1 VCARTA
7 PAPLVLRSRG
17 EVVDDDGLIV
27 RREVHAEGDR
37 VGAQR
42 ERPLERGDR
51 VLGRVRG
58 GAAVGDDERRRRR
71 APLATSPPPWH
82 YRGVHTPVLDVVR
95 PAVWLSA
102 RLYFGIRFEGVAN
115 IPKHGPLL
123 ITPNHV
129 TFADP
134 PLVSIPIRR
143 PVHYMAWDRLFDIR
157 GLSWLIRRLRAFPVD
172 IESADPKAT
181 RAAVRLLDAGQIVMI
196 FPEAGRSLD
205 GRLQRFKLG
214 AFRLAC
220 ARGVPVLPVTILGGH
235 ECLAARPCPA
245 TARPPHHHLPSRR
258 RAARGQRRSAPRGP
272 PARQLRCGRRSPRA
286 CPRTSSRLPP
296 PTGVAE
302 RA

>member
-1 VCARTA
+1 M
-7 PAPLVLRSRG
+7 
-17 EVVDDDGLIV
+17 
-27 RREVHAEGDR
+27 
-37 VGAQR
+37 
-42 ERPLERGDR
+42 
-51 VLGRVRG
+51 
-58 GAAVGDDERRRRR
+58 
-71 APLATSPPPWH
+71 
-82 YRGVHTPVLDVVR
+82 HTPVLDVFR

-143 PVHYMAWDRLFDIR
+143 PVHYMAWDRLFEIR
-157 GLSWLIRRLRAFPVD
+157 GLAWLIRRLRAFPVD
-172 IESADPKAT
+172 IESSDPTAM
-181 RAAVRLLDAGQIVMI
+181 RAAVRLLDAGQVVMI

-235 ECLAARPCPA
+235 ESWPPGRVLPRPGRLTIVYHPVAAPPANDGDLRHAAR
-245 TARPPHHHLPSRR
+245 HLADHVRE
-258 RAARGQRRSAPRGP
+258 AVA
-272 PARQLRCGRRSPRA
+272 
-286 CPRTSSRLPP
+286 SRLPSSLIP
-296 PTGVAE
+296 PAAADG
-302 RA
+302 RG

>member
-1 VCARTA
+1 
-7 PAPLVLRSRG
+7 
-17 EVVDDDGLIV
+17 
-27 RREVHAEGDR
+27 
-37 VGAQR
+37 
-42 ERPLERGDR
+42 
-51 VLGRVRG
+51 
-58 GAAVGDDERRRRR
+58 
-71 APLATSPPPWH
+71 
-82 YRGVHTPVLDVVR
+82 VHTPVLDVVR

-235 ECLAARPCPA
+235 ECWPPGRVLPRPGRLTIIYHPA
-245 TARPPHHHLPSRR
+245 VAPPADSGDLRH
-258 RAARGQRRSAPRGP
+258 A
-272 PARQLRCGRRSPRA
+272 ARQLANSVREA
-286 CPRTSSRLPP
+286 VASRLPTNIIP
-296 PTGVAE
+296 PAAADG
-302 RA
+302 RG

>member
-1 VCARTA
+1 
-7 PAPLVLRSRG
+7 
-17 EVVDDDGLIV
+17 
-27 RREVHAEGDR
+27 
-37 VGAQR
+37 
-42 ERPLERGDR
+42 
-51 VLGRVRG
+51 
-58 GAAVGDDERRRRR
+58 
-71 APLATSPPPWH
+71 
-82 YRGVHTPVLDVVR
+82 VHTPVLDVVR

-181 RAAVRLLDAGQIVMI
+181 RAAVRLLDAGQIVTI

-235 ECLAARPCPA
+235 ECWPPGRVLPRPGRLTIIYHPA
-245 TARPPHHHLPSRR
+245 VAPPADGGDLRH
-258 RAARGQRRSAPRGP
+258 A
-272 PARQLRCGRRSPRA
+272 ARQLANSVREA
-286 CPRTSSRLPP
+286 VASRLPTTIIP
-296 PTGVAE
+296 PAAADG
-302 RA
+302 RG